1 MWTLER
7 GDMFLSDVSLRQLEK
22 LYGLEKKV
30 KPKLRL
36 LCGIHRKKG
45 KSMDEIADLLSK
57 PRRTVHGWLVRFQ
70 ERGIEAKDSIKQS
83 GRPPQL
89 TISQRKDLVKRLERG
104 QSNNPGGLWTTKEV
118 KNLIKK
124 RYGLIFVNQ
133 HVWRL
138 LDNLGFSLQRPRK
151 KHYKS
156 ASPEEIKQFKKK
168 PKQKPD
174 TTERKV
180 LLWAH
185 KMKRHSG

>member
-1 MWTLER
+1 MWTLEKGNR
-7 GDMFLSDVSLRQLEK
+7 FLPDVSLHQLK
-22 LYGLEKKV
+22 KIYNLEQKA

-45 KSMDEIADLLSK
+45 ESLDYIADLLSK

-89 TISQRKDLVKRLERG
+89 TIDQRKDLVKRLERG
-104 QSNNPGGLWTTKEV
+104 PPNNRSGLWTTKEV
-118 KNLIKK
+118 KALIKK
-124 RYGLIFVNQ
+124 RYGLTFVNQ

-151 KHYKS
+151 RHYKS

-168 PKQKPD
+168 QEQELN
-174 TTERKV
+174 TTEKKV

-185 KMKRHSG
+185 KMKQHLG